1 MTNCL
6 YSPLLCQCAEP
17 ITVASFPQLDPKQI
31 HGGDTRA
38 QMAKS
43 DCENQLLHAHKDH
56 QNLCSMRRTTQQ

>member
-1 MTNCL
+1 MTGPTNP
-6 YSPLLCQCAEP
+6 PLKCRCAGP
-17 ITVASFPQLDPKQI
+17 ITAASLPQLDLKRVN
-31 HGGDTRA
+31 GGDTKA

>member
-6 YSPLLCQCAEP
+6 YPPLLCPCAGP
-17 ITVASFPQLDPKQI
+17 ITAANFPQVDPSQVN
-31 HGGDTRA
+31 GDNTKA

-56 QNLCSMRRTTQQ
+56 QNLCQMRRTTQQ